1 MGIFLLT
8 SNRPFACFQLSP
20 FKYNTIIII
29 IIINKN
35 VFKYI

>member
-29 IIINKN
+29 INKN